1 MGVRRPPRVISAVS
15 HLQGVSYP
23 RITLHID
30 CLAQLVSQDTGI
42 RQYRQYQHVSH
53 VTAPPIISSKPAH
66 TWADFAN
73 ITHYAIHA
81 LGTISENEL
90 EEPCIIVTAVLPT
103 GRQG

>member
-1 MGVRRPPRVISAVS
+1 MGVRRPPPVISAVS
-15 HLQGVSYP
+15 HLEGVSYP
-23 RITLHID
+23 RIILHID

-73 ITHYAIHA
+73 ITNSAIHGQVPDQNKNWRNA
-81 LGTISENEL
+81 R
-90 EEPCIIVTAVLPT
+90 IILDSVL
-103 GRQG
+103 